1 MNVCRLGVLASH
13 FIQYNSPIYR
23 ELAKDPRIELAVY
36 YLNEHGRI
44 PRFDEGFGET
54 FEWDIPLDQGYAWQ
68 LLPGASGRLLSER
81 ALRRDLEIA
90 RLPWLGSA
98 DAFLFLVDYS
108 KPSALGFMYSC
119 LFLGIPILYRGD
131 TTLLHERK
139 NRRRL
144 KRLLLGPCFRRN
156 VWGLY
161 VGRLAK
167 AYIQDLG
174 VPSKRQIFAP
184 HCVDSVFWSAR
195 ATQLVPKRKELRR
208 MFGLPVEQ
216 PVVLFSGRMV
226 EPKRP
231 LVLATA
237 LCRLAEKRP
246 VSLLVAGSGELLQAV
261 KSVVDNCPQLSRC
274 LLGFLNQSELAN
286 AYAAAD
292 IIALPGVQDTWG
304 LVINEAMH
312 FGCVPIVSSMV
323 GCAPDL
329 VEGVGEVYP
338 VGDVEM
344 LKDCIA
350 RVIDELPSRQALVLA
365 RIAQYSLGRSVE
377 GIIEAALRSTD
388 KHDMVSSHE

>member
-1 MNVCRLGVLASH
+1 MNICRLGVLASH

-23 ELAKDPRIELAVY
+23 ELARDPRIELTVY

-68 LLPGASGRLLSER
+68 LLPGAAGRLLPER
-81 ALRRDLEIA
+81 ASRRDLETV

-98 DAFLFLVDYS
+98 DAFLFLADYS
-108 KPSALGFMYSC
+108 KPSALAFMYSC
-119 LFLGIPILYRGD
+119 LFLDIPILYRGD

-167 AYIQDLG
+167 EYIQDLG
-174 VPSKRQIFAP
+174 VPSTRQISTP
-184 HCVDSVFWSAR
+184 HCVDSVFWSTR
-195 ATQLVPKRKELRR
+195 AMQLVPKREELRR
-208 MFGLPVEQ
+208 MYGLPVEQ

-226 EPKRP
+226 ELKRP
-231 LVLATA
+231 IDLATA
-237 LCRLAEKRP
+237 LCNLAEKRP
-246 VSLLVAGSGELLQAV
+246 VSLLVAGSGALLQAV
-261 KSVVDNCPQLSRC
+261 KSIVDKCPRLSRC
-274 LLGFLNQSELAN
+274 FLGFLNQSELAH

-292 IIALPGVQDTWG
+292 IIALPAAQDTWG
-304 LVINEAMH
+304 LVINEAMY

-329 VEGVGEVYP
+329 VKGVGEVYP
-338 VGDVEM
+338 VGDVETM
-344 LKDCIA
+344 QACIA
-350 RVIDELPSRQALVLA
+350 RVIDELPTRQALVPA
-365 RIAQYSLGRSVE
+365 RIAQYSLGRSVD
-377 GIIEAALRSTD
+377 GIIEAALRSTGQRV
-388 KHDMVSSHE
+388 MVSSHE